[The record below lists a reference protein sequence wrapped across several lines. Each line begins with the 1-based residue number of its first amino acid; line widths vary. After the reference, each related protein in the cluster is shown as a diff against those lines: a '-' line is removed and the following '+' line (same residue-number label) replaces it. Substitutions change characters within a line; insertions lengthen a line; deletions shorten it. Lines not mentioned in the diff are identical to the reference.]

1 MGANKFIQKKERQRK
16 RKKKF
21 RNIVIL
27 LILVIVLLNLVY
39 KLPYFDIK
47 HIKIQNNN
55 IVSSDDIYSICKEV
69 EGKNIFYTKLDNLQ
83 KKIKKNTYIESVEI
97 SRKLPSTITV
107 KINERDPFFYVN
119 NEGKY
124 YIFSENALLLDIKD
138 TIIDLDVPEVVGLDL
153 GDITIGESIAFN
165 KDNER
170 KVKYISDLYLN
181 MSNPIDDSFNKKNI
195 SLIEIP
201 EFFNCSFK
209 YKNLTIKL
217 GKNEEL
223 LDKLNK
229 AFQIIKEKEFE
240 NSIGYIDVS
249 YYKLPA
255 VHIEG

>member
-1 MGANKFIQKKERQRK
+1 MKTNYDL
-16 RKKKF
+16 
-21 RNIVIL
+21 IVIGAGPGGYVSAIKAAKL
-27 LILVIVLLNLVY
+27 GMSVAVVEKGDLGGTCLNRGCIPTKSLIHATELY
-39 KLPYFDIK
+39 
-47 HIKIQNNN
+47 
-55 IVSSDDIYSICKEV
+55 
-69 EGKNIFYTKLDNLQ
+69 
-83 KKIKKNTYIESVEI
+83 SVEI
-97 SRKLPSTITV
+97 TRKLPSTIIV
-107 KINERDPFFYVN
+107 KIKERDPFFYIN

-124 YIFSENALLLDIKD
+124 YVFSENAILLDIKD
-138 TIIDLDVPEVVGLDL
+138 TIMDLDVPEVVGLEL

-170 KVKYISDLYLN
+170 KVKYISDLYLY

-240 NSIGYIDVS
+240 DSIGYIDVS

>member
-1 MGANKFIQKKERQRK
+1 MSANKFIQKKERQRK

-21 RNIVIL
+21 RNIIIL
-27 LILVIVLLNLVY
+27 LILLIVLINLAY

-47 HIKIQNNN
+47 HIKVQNNN
-55 IVSSDDIYSICKEV
+55 IVSSEDIYSICKEV
-69 EGKNIFYTKLDNLQ
+69 KGKNIFYTKLDNLQ
-83 KKIKKNTYIESVEI
+83 KKIKKNTYIDNVEI
-97 SRKLPSTITV
+97 SRKLPSTIMV
-107 KINERDPFFYVN
+107 KVNERNPFFYVN
-119 NEGKY
+119 NGDKY
-124 YIFSENALLLDIKD
+124 YIFSEDALLIDIKD
-138 TIIDLDVPEVVGLDL
+138 TIMDLDVPEVVGLDL

-170 KVKYISDLYLN
+170 KVKYISDLYLY
-181 MSNPIDDSFNKKNI
+181 MSNPIDDSFNRKNI

-217 GKNEEL
+217 GENEEL

-240 NSIGYIDVS
+240 DSIGYIDVS